1 MDLMF
6 MTRDLKL
13 VLTYY
18 ISDVISNT
26 ASVAATLLLAER
38 FDGIGAWTKFQI
50 VFMLGY
56 ATAVS
61 GIMWTFFNYNALHI
75 SRRLGRGQLD
85 HTLIQPQPIWM
96 ALLTEGFTPFSSSA
110 ILIPGF
116 MLMIWAT
123 VKLSLAVTPAWLAM
137 VALNLIASGA
147 AVLAFS
153 FIWGSMAFWAPR
165 AAEEIS
171 SSAVIM
177 LFQLKSFPLDG
188 LGPALLWGLTTALPV
203 GFVAWYPCRYLLGVD
218 GSRWGGLAT
227 PLAAALLSTL
237 AAWAFIRGMKHYGKS
252 GSQRYSSFGHRR

>member
-1 MDLMF
+1 MEGDYRRSTIGQLFRLWKLYGTMDLMF

-26 ASVAATLLLAER
+26 ASVSATLLLAER
-38 FDGIGAWTKFQI
+38 FDGIGGWTKFQI

-110 ILIPGF
+110 ILVPGF
-116 MLMIWAT
+116 VLIIWAT
-123 VKLSLAVTPAWLAM
+123 AKLSLTVTPAWLAM
-137 VALNLIASGA
+137 AALNLVA
-147 AVLAFS
+147 
-153 FIWGSMAFWAPR
+153 
-165 AAEEIS
+165 
-171 SSAVIM
+171 SSAVV
-177 LFQLKSFPLDG
+177 L
-188 LGPALLWGLTTALPV
+188 ALARRRVLSGTEVAINAAYVRERV
-203 GFVAWYPCRYLLGVD
+203 G
-218 GSRWGGLAT
+218 
-227 PLAAALLSTL
+227 TL
-237 AAWAFIRGMKHYGKS
+237 ARNADLSRFIL
-252 GSQRYSSFGHRR
+252 